1 MSLTWLLEPDLIDIE
16 DICRVCEPFASF
28 AGVTTFPMR
37 AERKKAREEVD
48 IVNVV
53 EWRSMVDQSSTSRYF
68 LMVKRPER
76 GK

>member
-1 MSLTWLLEPDLIDIE
+1 
-16 DICRVCEPFASF
+16 
-28 AGVTTFPMR
+28 MR